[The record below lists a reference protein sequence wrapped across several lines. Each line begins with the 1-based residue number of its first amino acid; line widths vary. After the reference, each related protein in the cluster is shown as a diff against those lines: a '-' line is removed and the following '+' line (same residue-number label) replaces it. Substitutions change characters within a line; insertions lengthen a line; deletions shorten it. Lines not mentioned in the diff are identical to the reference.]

1 MSFRE
6 RFAESRRR
14 YLDAYNVDEASKY
27 DAWVTALQAADHEA
41 CLQDIAS
48 SFSFA
53 TGMNVLDVGAGTGA
67 LCLALVRFS
76 GLRIT
81 ALEPCP
87 AMLDR
92 LGSKPEL
99 NQVATVE
106 GFCDHPDDRSLFPA
120 KQFDV
125 IVSRQVANC
134 LFDPIAAFQN
144 WHHWLRDQGTVIVI
158 DGLFDRS
165 DWTGVWAEMVDSL
178 PLSTCRSMA
187 TVPYLLEQTGYS
199 IEFVGAM
206 NQTNARPST
215 RTSRYMVLAKKSPGE
230 GP

>member
-6 RFAESRRR
+6 PYAESRQR
-14 YLDAYNVDEASKY
+14 YLDAYSADEASKY
-27 DAWVTALQAADHEA
+27 DAWVSALTAADHEA
-41 CLQDIAS
+41 CLNDIAGI
-48 SFSFA
+48 FSFTA
-53 TGMNVLDVGAGTGA
+53 GMRVLDVGAGTGA
-67 LCLALVRFS
+67 LCLALVRFP

-87 AMLDR
+87 AMLNR
-92 LGSKPEL
+92 FGSKPVL
-99 NQVATVE
+99 DQVATVE
-106 GFCDHPDDRSLFPA
+106 GFCDHPDDRSQFA
-120 KQFDV
+120 AGQFDV
-125 IVSRQVANC
+125 IVSRQLANC

-144 WHHWLRDQGTVIVI
+144 WHHWLRDQGTVIVM

-178 PLSTCRSMA
+178 PLSACRSMA

-206 NQTNARPST
+206 NETNARPST
-215 RTSRYMVLAKKSPGE
+215 RTSRYMVVAKKTSE
-230 GP
+230 GS